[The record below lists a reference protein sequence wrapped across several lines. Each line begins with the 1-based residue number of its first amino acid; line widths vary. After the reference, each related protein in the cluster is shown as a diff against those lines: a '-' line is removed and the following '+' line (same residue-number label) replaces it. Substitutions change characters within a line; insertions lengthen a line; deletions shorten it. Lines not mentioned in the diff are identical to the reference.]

1 MFDTHL
7 NLVKSDLKL
16 IYYKSMKFYYISILL
31 LATLFALS
39 VNHGYSQEVQQSD
52 SLKINDKSLV
62 QNSKPEKKVRKNS
75 ILINISNPMLI
86 SSSFQM
92 IGYERI
98 LPNNQSFTVNLGTFS
113 IPKFIGSLSDSLG
126 LNKNYKDKG
135 FHFSADYRFYL
146 KKENKYSAPRG
157 VYLAPYYT
165 YNHLNRENSWNV
177 EGKID
182 EVYTNLKFNIHTIG
196 AELGYQFIFWD
207 RVALDLILL
216 GPGFGFY
223 SVKAEVGTTLD
234 PDIER
239 ELFQKLNEILAD
251 RIPGY
256 DKIIEPGEFRK
267 DGTYNTEGIGFRYV
281 VRVGYR
287 F

>member
-1 MFDTHL
+1 M
-7 NLVKSDLKL
+7 
-16 IYYKSMKFYYISILL
+16 
-31 LATLFALS
+31 
-39 VNHGYSQEVQQSD
+39 
-52 SLKINDKSLV
+52 
-62 QNSKPEKKVRKNS
+62 
-75 ILINISNPMLI
+75 
-86 SSSFQM
+86 
-92 IGYERI
+92 
-98 LPNNQSFTVNLGTFS
+98 
-113 IPKFIGSLSDSLG
+113 
-126 LNKNYKDKG
+126 
-135 FHFSADYRFYL
+135 
-146 KKENKYSAPRG
+146 
-157 VYLAPYYT
+157 YLAPYYT
-165 YNHLNRENSWNV
+165 YNHLNRQNSWNV

-196 AELGYQFIFWD
+196 AELGYQFVFWD

-267 DGTYNTEGIGFRYV
+267 DGTYSTEGIGFRYV